1 MKVQAQDIYDKYF
14 KAAQA
19 QPRGVV
25 AKLGNIVAQI
35 ERACQKQHMSGREN
49 GSAWREMLVAALD
62 ELSLLLQEDGVVSAY
77 ELHSSG
83 LVQALLAL
91 LSTSCWD
98 EGLNQ
103 SKSEKL
109 LRQRERVFRSCFKVS
124 SVLPILS
131 IFPWSI
137 LSSFTIPC
145 TYFLGQKGRK
155 RKQFRCDYGSEVDIC
170 FRVN

>member
-1 MKVQAQDIYDKYF
+1 MIWVVIDCLLSNVDHCLVQVKVQAQDIYDKYF

-98 EGLNQ
+98 EGLNHN
-103 SKSEKL
+103 KSEKL
-109 LRQRERVFRSCFKVS
+109 LRQRERVFRNCFKVS
-124 SVLPILS
+124 FYSSSVLQNHKMC
-131 IFPWSI
+131 W
-137 LSSFTIPC
+137 PC
-145 TYFLGQKGRK
+145 
-155 RKQFRCDYGSEVDIC
+155 
-170 FRVN
+170 